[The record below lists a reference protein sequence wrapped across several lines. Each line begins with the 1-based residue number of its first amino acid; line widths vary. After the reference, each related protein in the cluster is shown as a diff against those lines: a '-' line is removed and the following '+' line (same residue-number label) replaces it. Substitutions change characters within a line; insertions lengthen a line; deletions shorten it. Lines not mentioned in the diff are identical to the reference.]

1 MDISHQPLLNSRGG
15 STSPPRHFSLVDPT
29 RNLHTARRLIS
40 VLIGSNLTIA
50 LSLTL
55 SHSLATQ
62 GPPEHLTPL
71 PPAVFEGARC
81 IESDELSQKDEQR
94 GFVQPIK
101 TTDPLT
107 SQTRIP
113 TMNNDAQGH
122 VLCPQPYLL

>member
-15 STSPPRHFSLVDPT
+15 STTPPSSFLIGRPN

-71 PPAVFEGARC
+71 PPAVLRRRC
-81 IESDELSQKDEQR
+81 IESDELSQKMNS
-94 GFVQPIK
+94 GVSSS
-101 TTDPLT
+101 PLRLT
-107 SQTRIP
+107 
-113 TMNNDAQGH
+113 H
-122 VLCPQPYLL
+122 

>member
-15 STSPPRHFSLVDPT
+15 STTLPPSSFLIGRPN

-50 LSLTL
+50 LSDPLKLTGDTRSARTPDPL
-55 SHSLATQ
+55 TTRRFEAPMYRVRRTQ
-62 GPPEHLTPL
+62 
-71 PPAVFEGARC
+71 
-81 IESDELSQKDEQR
+81 SKDEQR

-113 TMNNDAQGH
+113 TMNNDVQGH
-122 VLCPQPYLL
+122 VLCPQPHLL

>member
-15 STSPPRHFSLVDPT
+15 STTPPSSFLIGRLN
-29 RNLHTARRLIS
+29 RNLHTSRRLIS

-50 LSLTL
+50 LSLIL
-55 SHSLATQ
+55 SHSLATE
-62 GPPEHLTPL
+62 GPPEHLVPL
-71 PPAVFEGARC
+71 PPAVFEAPMYRVRRTQ
-81 IESDELSQKDEQR
+81 SKDEQR

-122 VLCPQPYLL
+122 VLCPQPHLL

>member
-15 STSPPRHFSLVDPT
+15 STTLPSSFLIGRPN

-71 PPAVFEGARC
+71 PPAVFEAPMYRVRRTQ
-81 IESDELSQKDEQR
+81 SKDEQR
-94 GFVQPIK
+94 VSSS
-101 TTDPLT
+101 PLRL
-107 SQTRIP
+107 QT
-113 TMNNDAQGH
+113 H
-122 VLCPQPYLL
+122 

>member
-1 MDISHQPLLNSRGG
+1 MDISHQPLLNSRGE
-15 STSPPRHFSLVDPT
+15 STTPPSSFLIGRPN

-71 PPAVFEGARC
+71 PPAVFKAPMYRVRRTQ
-81 IESDELSQKDEQR
+81 SKDEQR

-113 TMNNDAQGH
+113 TMNNDTQGH
-122 VLCPQPYLL
+122 VLCPQPHLL

>member
-15 STSPPRHFSLVDPT
+15 STTPPSSFLIGRPN

-71 PPAVFEGARC
+71 PPAVFE
-81 IESDELSQKDEQR
+81 SDELSQKMNS
-94 GFVQPIK
+94 GVSSS
-101 TTDPLT
+101 PLRL
-107 SQTRIP
+107 QT
-113 TMNNDAQGH
+113 H
-122 VLCPQPYLL
+122 